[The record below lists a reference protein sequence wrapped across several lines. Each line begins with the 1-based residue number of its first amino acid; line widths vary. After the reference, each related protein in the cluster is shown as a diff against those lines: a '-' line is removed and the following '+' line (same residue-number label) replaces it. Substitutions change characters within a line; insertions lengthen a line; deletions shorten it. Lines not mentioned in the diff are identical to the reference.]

1 MKIVIIPYEDIS
13 ICISQSCA
21 RHIYLCWKVAIWIM
35 NCVTLLIC
43 FEIYYKLKSPTIMK
57 KLTMFNT
64 LIFPYSTIIIMEAK
78 LRSDLYH
85 VNMFLLMMG
94 RKL

>member
-1 MKIVIIPYEDIS
+1 
-13 ICISQSCA
+13 
-21 RHIYLCWKVAIWIM
+21 
-35 NCVTLLIC
+35 
-43 FEIYYKLKSPTIMK
+43 MK

-94 RKL
+94 RKLLFLFIFEDSLLNYY